1 MSEVLFLVFGLCLL
15 ASMPVVFSLLV
26 ASIAAIVWGGSV
38 PLTVVAHKLVSGID
52 SYPLLAIPL
61 FIVFGEVVNKGGIG
75 RRIVDFSQALVGSF
89 RAGLAHANV
98 TASMFFGGIS
108 GSATADS
115 AAIGSVL
122 IPAMKRGGYPATF
135 SVAVTATSSIIG
147 IIIPPSVDLILYGW
161 LTDTPMDELFAGG
174 LLPGVLIGCAL
185 MVVSHVL
192 SARHGYGIRQP
203 FSFPELVRRTG
214 DTFPALLMPLIIIG
228 GILGGVFTVTE
239 AAAASV
245 VYGLLV
251 TCLYYR
257 ELKVADLPAL
267 FSDAARTV
275 GQVMFLLGTA
285 KVFAYVM
292 TVEQV
297 PLHLSQ
303 ALFEALPST
312 GFFALNVILICLVVG
327 LFLTPAIATIILT
340 PILFPAA
347 MEFGVD
353 PVHFGLMLVSGLAL
367 GHVTPPVGL
376 TLLLTSSIGGVSV
389 GQMIR
394 PLLPFFLMLVAIVL
408 VIAYVPA
415 ITLFIPDLMRG

>member
-1 MSEVLFLVFGLCLL
+1 MTEVLFLTFIVCLVL
-15 ASMPVVFSLLV
+15 SVPVVFSLLV
-26 ASIAAIVWGGSV
+26 ASIVAILWSGSMPLLIV
-38 PLTVVAHKLVSGID
+38 PHKLVSGID

-61 FIVFGEVVNKGGIG
+61 FIIFGEIVNKGGIG

-89 RAGLAHANV
+89 RGGLAHANI

-122 IPAMKRGGYPATF
+122 IPAMKNNGYPAGF

-161 LTDTPMDELFAGG
+161 LTDTPIDELFAGG
-174 LLPGVLIGCAL
+174 LLPGVLIGAAL
-185 MVVSHVL
+185 MAVSYII
-192 SARHGYGIRQP
+192 SKSHGYGHRVP
-203 FSFPELVRRTG
+203 FSLPKLARTAG
-214 DTFPALLMPLIIIG
+214 DTFPALVMPLIIIG

-239 AAAASV
+239 AAAAAII
-245 VYGLLV
+245 YGLLI
-251 TCLYYR
+251 TWGYYK
-257 ELKVADLPAL
+257 ELKLSDLPLL
-267 FSDAARTV
+267 FTDSAKTV
-275 GQVMFLLGTA
+275 GQVMLLLGTA

-297 PLHLSQ
+297 PMQLSH
-303 ALFEALPST
+303 ALFQLLPSANL
-312 GFFALNVILICLVVG
+312 FALNVILICLVVG
-327 LFLTPAIATIILT
+327 LFLTPAIATIILA
-340 PILFPAA
+340 PVLFPTAQN
-347 MEFGVD
+347 FGVD

-376 TLLLTSSIGGVSV
+376 TLLLSASIGGITVE
-389 GQMIR
+389 QALK

-408 VIAYVPA
+408 LIAYVPE
-415 ITLFIPDLMRG
+415 ITLLLPQLMRH

>member
-1 MSEVLFLVFGLCLL
+1 MPADRGPGLGDQT
-15 ASMPVVFSLLV
+15 
-26 ASIAAIVWGGSV
+26 IAV
-38 PLTVVAHKLVSGID
+38 
-52 SYPLLAIPL
+52 
-61 FIVFGEVVNKGGIG
+61 
-75 RRIVDFSQALVGSF
+75 
-89 RAGLAHANV
+89 
-98 TASMFFGGIS
+98 
-108 GSATADS
+108 
-115 AAIGSVL
+115 
-122 IPAMKRGGYPATF
+122 
-135 SVAVTATSSIIG
+135 
-147 IIIPPSVDLILYGW
+147 
-161 LTDTPMDELFAGG
+161 
-174 LLPGVLIGCAL
+174 
-185 MVVSHVL
+185 
-192 SARHGYGIRQP
+192 
-203 FSFPELVRRTG
+203 
-214 DTFPALLMPLIIIG
+214 G

-251 TCLYYR
+251 TWLYYR
-257 ELKVADLPAL
+257 ELKFADLPTL
-267 FSDAARTV
+267 FSDAAKTI

-292 TVEQV
+292 TIEQV

-303 ALFEALPST
+303 APFEALPST

-389 GQMIR
+389 GQMLR

>member
-1 MSEVLFLVFGLCLL
+1 MAEVLFLTFAVCLVL
-15 ASMPVVFSLLV
+15 SMPVVFSLLV
-26 ASIAAIVWGGSV
+26 ASIVAILWGGAL
-38 PLTVVAHKLVSGID
+38 PLTVLPHKLVSGID

-89 RAGLAHANV
+89 RGGLAHANV

-122 IPAMKRGGYPATF
+122 IPAMKRGGYPAPF
-135 SVAVTATSSIIG
+135 SVAVTATSSVIG

-174 LLPGVLIGCAL
+174 LLPGVLIGFAL
-185 MVVSHVL
+185 MAVAYVISK
-192 SARHGYGIRQP
+192 RNGYGVRQP
-203 FSFPELVRRTG
+203 FSLPELARKTG
-214 DTFPALLMPLIIIG
+214 DTFPALVMPLIIIG

-239 AAAASV
+239 AAAAAI
-245 VYGLLV
+245 VYGLLI
-251 TCLYYR
+251 TWGYYR
-257 ELKVADLPAL
+257 ELKLADLPAL
-267 FSDAARTV
+267 FADAARTI

-297 PLHLSQ
+297 PLKLSQ
-303 ALFEALPST
+303 SLFAVLPSSDL
-312 GFFALNVILICLVVG
+312 FALNVILICLVVG

-347 MEFGVD
+347 QSFGVD

-376 TLLLTSSIGGVSV
+376 TLLLSASIGGITVE
-389 GQMIR
+389 QALR
-394 PLLPFFLMLVAIVL
+394 PLLPFLLMLVAIVL
-408 VIAYVPA
+408 LIAYVPA
-415 ITLFIPDLMRG
+415 ITLLIPELMRG

>member
-15 ASMPVVFSLLV
+15 VSMPVVFSLLV

-174 LLPGVLIGCAL
+174 LLPVC
-185 MVVSHVL
+185 
-192 SARHGYGIRQP
+192 
-203 FSFPELVRRTG
+203 
-214 DTFPALLMPLIIIG
+214 
-228 GILGGVFTVTE
+228 
-239 AAAASV
+239 
-245 VYGLLV
+245 
-251 TCLYYR
+251 
-257 ELKVADLPAL
+257 
-267 FSDAARTV
+267 
-275 GQVMFLLGTA
+275 
-285 KVFAYVM
+285 
-292 TVEQV
+292 
-297 PLHLSQ
+297 
-303 ALFEALPST
+303 
-312 GFFALNVILICLVVG
+312 
-327 LFLTPAIATIILT
+327 
-340 PILFPAA
+340 
-347 MEFGVD
+347 
-353 PVHFGLMLVSGLAL
+353 
-367 GHVTPPVGL
+367 
-376 TLLLTSSIGGVSV
+376 
-389 GQMIR
+389 
-394 PLLPFFLMLVAIVL
+394 
-408 VIAYVPA
+408 
-415 ITLFIPDLMRG
+415 